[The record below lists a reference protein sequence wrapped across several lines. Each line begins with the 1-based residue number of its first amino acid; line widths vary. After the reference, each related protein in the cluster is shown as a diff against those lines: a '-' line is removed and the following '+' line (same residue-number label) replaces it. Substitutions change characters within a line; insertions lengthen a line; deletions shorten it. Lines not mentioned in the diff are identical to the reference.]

1 MECCYE
7 KEVKQRQMQR
17 SNFSGIAKRGNLAP
31 FSTQREAA
39 AVNWNKGGMTLHW
52 QLAIQSRRF
61 KKV

>member
-7 KEVKQRQMQR
+7 KEVTQRQMQR

-39 AVNWNKGGMTLHW
+39 VVNWNKGGMTLH
-52 QLAIQSRRF
+52 
-61 KKV
+61 